1 MFLQCQFIITSTEE
15 NSRSLCPASSSPTAT
30 ATSRAACTRCR
41 CHWCWS
47 APAPTTGGTPTSASR
62 ICTCH
67 NKVLAN
73 AAGRCGNNG
82 AKGHYTKG
90 VLDVMRN
97 EAESCDC
104 LQGFLLTHSLGGGT
118 GSGMGKL
125 LISKIREV
133 YPDRAMNAYFA
144 VPSPKVSN
152 TVVEPYNTM
161 ATYKIFKQ
169 AIRDQFWVR
178 DIGFKCCGP

>member
-1 MFLQCQFIITSTEE
+1 MPGFILAYGHGNIKSGLHPLPLPLVLECPSTHNRGNTYISEQ
-15 NSRSLCPASSSPTAT
+15 SF
-30 ATSRAACTRCR
+30 
-41 CHWCWS
+41 
-47 APAPTTGGTPTSASR
+47 

-67 NKVLAN
+67 NNVLAN

-178 DIGFKCCGP
+178 DIGFKYCGL